1 MKNIMKYLGLPVLA
15 IGLLWSCEDL
25 DVPITTQLTPEVFP
39 QNSTQF
45 IQTAGPVYISFRD
58 QFSFNWWWAQ
68 SLSTDEA
75 ILPARG
81 GNWLDN
87 RNYLCMHF
95 HDWTPDN
102 SGGIWGWAST
112 VIGKSNQA
120 ISILETAMPVGTE
133 KSTLIAELK
142 TMRAISYFA
151 MMDAYGAV
159 PLDTLYGDFS
169 SHAKSTRVEVFNFIE
184 KELKKAIPNLNPASG
199 ITTYGRPN
207 KQTANALLAKMY
219 INAEV
224 YTGTQRNND
233 CIAACDEVIK
243 SGLYAIEGRSTYLQ
257 MFYPNNGPQMK
268 EFIFAVPYD
277 PAVAGGGLMYHARY
291 DVPRSMR
298 ARFGLPFTPSA
309 PRSTLPEFYAHFES
323 DVNDIRNKQWL
334 TGKQYLADGVT
345 PIKVTTTKKGYDEYY
360 TGSDGGAAYTYELEL
375 TKAITYRG
383 SLANVKGLDL
393 GNDEIAWNIGY
404 RNIKFY
410 PDASSTS
417 RNQNNDVPFLR
428 YSDVLLMKA
437 EAILRGGAATLGDTP
452 LSLVNSIRSNRTTST
467 PWTAVTLEDLYKERS
482 REFAW
487 EGWHRNDMIR
497 FGKFE
502 GQWGFKTDTDVK
514 RRVFPIPT
522 SALVLNPALKQ
533 NPDYVTN

>member
-1 MKNIMKYLGLPVLA
+1 
-15 IGLLWSCEDL
+15 
-25 DVPITTQLTPEVFP
+25 
-39 QNSTQF
+39 
-45 IQTAGPVYISFRD
+45 
-58 QFSFNWWWAQ
+58 
-68 SLSTDEA
+68 
-75 ILPARG
+75 
-81 GNWLDN
+81 
-87 RNYLCMHF
+87 
-95 HDWTPDN
+95 
-102 SGGIWGWAST
+102 
-112 VIGKSNQA
+112 
-120 ISILETAMPVGTE
+120 
-133 KSTLIAELK
+133 
-142 TMRAISYFA
+142 
-151 MMDAYGAV
+151 
-159 PLDTLYGDFS
+159 
-169 SHAKSTRVEVFNFIE
+169 
-184 KELKKAIPNLNPASG
+184 
-199 ITTYGRPN
+199 
-207 KQTANALLAKMY
+207 
-219 INAEV
+219 
-224 YTGTQRNND
+224 
-233 CIAACDEVIK
+233 
-243 SGLYAIEGRSTYLQ
+243 

-298 ARFGLPFTPSA
+298 TRFGLPFTPSA

-323 DVNDIRNKQWL
+323 DANDIRNKQWL

-375 TKAITYRG
+375 TKEIKYRG
-383 SLANVKGLDL
+383 SIANVKGLDL

-428 YSDVLLMKA
+428 YSDVILMKA

-467 PWTAVTLEDLYKERS
+467 PWAAVTLEDLYKERS

-502 GQWGFKTDTDVK
+502 GQWGFKTEANIK
-514 RRVFPIPT
+514 YRVFPIPT